1 MGSLISSDNH
11 WALLAALLAAAIFGF
26 WAEKTPWGKKISGAV
41 ATMFFAF
48 LLSNLN
54 IIPPAAPLYD
64 IVWSYLVPLAIPLLL
79 FKTHLGKIFKEARSL
94 LGAFALGAF
103 GTVLGTV
110 VAFAIVP
117 LGEEGWKLMGVF
129 CASYIG
135 GSINYASASKALGLE
150 DGSLLSAGAAADNLL
165 MTLFFFILF
174 SLSTFKLIQKVF
186 DFEEEERLNVKPQPS
201 QKEIP
206 DEIRGMKPRN
216 LALSIS
222 FSVIICA
229 IGFEIEREL
238 GLMGSGILIITLLS
252 ISMGTFASQLIVRM
266 GNPEA
271 LGIVLMQIFFA
282 VLGASAHFATAVEK
296 GPALFFFAATILTIH
311 LIVTLVGGKLFKM
324 DLQDLLVASN
334 ANMGGP
340 TTAAAMAS
348 AKGWGHLTA
357 PAILC
362 GTLGYGIGTFIGVGL
377 AGLLR

>member
-1 MGSLISSDNH
+1 MGTLISSDNH

-26 WAEKTPWGKKISGAV
+26 WAEKTNWGKKISGAV

-54 IIPPAAPLYD
+54 IIPPAAPLYGV
-64 IVWSYLVPLAIPLLL
+64 VWSFLVPIAIPLLL
-79 FKTHLGKIFKEARSL
+79 FKTHLGKIFKEAGSL

-103 GTVLGTV
+103 GTVLGAV

-117 LGEEGWKLMGVF
+117 LGDEGWKLAGVF
-129 CASYIG
+129 CATYIG
-135 GSINYASASKALGLE
+135 GSINYASTSNALGLQ

-165 MTLFFFILF
+165 MTLFFLILF
-174 SLSTFKLIQKVF
+174 SLPTFKLIKKIF
-186 DFEEEERLNVKPQPS
+186 EFEEEERLNIEPQPS

-229 IGFEIEREL
+229 IGFELEQEL
-238 GLMGSGILIITLLS
+238 SLVSSGILMITAMS
-252 ISMGTFASQLIVRM
+252 VAVGTFLPQWVVRM

-271 LGIVLMQIFFA
+271 LGLVLMQIFFA
-282 VLGASAHFATAVEK
+282 VLGASAHFMTAIEK
-296 GPALFFFAATILTIH
+296 GPALFFFAAIILTIH
-311 LIVTLVGGKLFKM
+311 LTVILVGGKLFKM
-324 DLQDLLVASN
+324 DLRSLLVASN

-348 AKGWGHLTA
+348 AKGWRHLTA

-362 GTLGYGIGTFIGVGL
+362 GTLGYGIGTFIGVGM